1 MEVYQVNIAI
11 SRRGKVTGALSVL
24 ALLCVALVVL
34 LAQSSPAPAGVNVN
48 NMDCHGHTEKAPDAE
63 DDPGATQVRYFFAC
77 NGPITGYQVQPN
89 LEIQSMETETFGI
102 DRSTNQPYPNDSFS
116 CSGELP
122 GYGLNCVG
130 FAGFTD
136 NAKRTYDPQTK
147 SYVLISGTFSI
158 DEDICA
164 EPRVD
169 PLLTV
174 MTAGIDAKGN
184 PTQAISG
191 PYDMGRPIK
200 TGCKFTRKAAKR
212 RIPDAGK
219 DTDASDSDVG

>member
-1 MEVYQVNIAI
+1 MNIAR
-11 SRRGKVTGALSVL
+11 SLRGKALASALSVV
-24 ALLCVALVVL
+24 ALMGVALVVL
-34 LAQSSPAPAGVNVN
+34 LSQSSPAPADVNLN
-48 NMDCHGHTEKAPDAE
+48 NMDCHGHTEKAPAAE

-89 LEIQSMETETFGI
+89 LEVQSMETEVFGI
-102 DRSTNQPYPNDSFS
+102 DRKTNTPYPNDSFS
-116 CSGELP
+116 CSGDLP
-122 GYGLNCVG
+122 GFGINCVG

-136 NAKRTYDPQTK
+136 NAKRTFDTSQK

-158 DEDICA
+158 DGDICA

-174 MTAGIDAKGN
+174 MTAGINSAGV

-191 PYDMGRPIK
+191 PYDMGRPVK
-200 TGCKFTRKAAKR
+200 TGCKLTRNAAKR
-212 RIPDAGK
+212 RIPDTGA
-219 DTDASDSDVG
+219 DTDASNSDVGRR